1 MIPFRWPASLSPG
14 NEQNFR
20 WSMAAADAEGS
31 FNYVGVKNPAVDAMI
46 AAMNAA
52 RSREDFVSATR
63 ALDRVL
69 ISGQYVVPLFYA
81 PVDWLARWTDV
92 ARPAKPALAGAPVE
106 TYWSVTK

>member
-1 MIPFRWPASLSPG
+1 MIT
-14 NEQNFR
+14 
-20 WSMAAADAEGS
+20 
-31 FNYVGVKNPAVDAMI
+31 
-46 AAMNAA
+46 AMNAA

-69 ISGQYVVPLFYA
+69 ISGHYVVPLFYA

-92 ARPAKPALAGAPVE
+92 ARPAKPALAGVPVE